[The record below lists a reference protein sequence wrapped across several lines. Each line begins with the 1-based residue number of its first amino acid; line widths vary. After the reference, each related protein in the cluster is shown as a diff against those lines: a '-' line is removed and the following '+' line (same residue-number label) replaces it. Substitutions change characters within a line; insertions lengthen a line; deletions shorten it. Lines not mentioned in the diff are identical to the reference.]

1 MYENKSKYNLKTT
14 HCSVVV
20 TLFTLKFDLE
30 VDVILQKI
38 KKTIVSNVKQIFLC
52 LNLNFPKLLAHEVAG
67 GTSSK

>member
-38 KKTIVSNVKQIFLC
+38 KKTNVKQIFLC

>member
-38 KKTIVSNVKQIFLC
+38 KKTIVSNVK
-52 LNLNFPKLLAHEVAG
+52 
-67 GTSSK
+67 